1 MFMKE
6 IRKAVLAACVKYH
19 DRISSEMYDWLVNDP
34 NIVDVRQCLPLKFF
48 PDPRFDI
55 IYLFYIVKVIGGTNK
70 H

>member
-34 NIVDVRQCLPLKFF
+34 NIVDVRRYLPLKFL

-55 IYLFYIVKVIGGTNK
+55 IYLFYIVKVIGGTNE